1 MHAEASAR
9 LAGCRPKPGSLR
21 VFPAP
26 RQYKLALMNAAVER
40 GLVVWN
46 KMLDKYELLGF
57 GHKRLKE
64 YRHKIATEV

>member
-1 MHAEASAR
+1 M
-9 LAGCRPKPGSLR
+9 
-21 VFPAP
+21 FPAP